1 MTQDEIKCPCLLFLR
16 HLSDNVVHII
26 IILFTYFIESAHV
39 NAILICWSILFVM
52 VVGPMPFHVAQLVNV
67 LVWVSADV
75 ATTLGCSIS
84 LFKVLFVTHFDT
96 MFNQNP
102 EDLART
108 VLGICLLIV
117 LIPHG
122 LFYIYQSVNG
132 TRVTP
137 VVSYYM
143 GEPMVAEIFGLTCLL
158 MCVIMLVFAMLFIP
172 CYVKR
177 QTKLPIL
184 AAEEVKTIGLAR
196 VLSCGC
202 GMIVALTIALAGQA
216 NGLARDFPV
225 QSLLVAVTT
234 CFILICYILDANI
247 IIFVKQKIN
256 LQLQSLTFYKSNLL
270 FRWRKRKIY
279 PLHT

>member
-1 MTQDEIKCPCLLFLR
+1 M
-16 HLSDNVVHII
+16 
-26 IILFTYFIESAHV
+26 
-39 NAILICWSILFVM
+39 
-52 VVGPMPFHVAQLVNV
+52 
-67 LVWVSADV
+67 
-75 ATTLGCSIS
+75 
-84 LFKVLFVTHFDT
+84 
-96 MFNQNP
+96 
-102 EDLART
+102 
-108 VLGICLLIV
+108 
-117 LIPHG
+117 
-122 LFYIYQSVNG
+122 
-132 TRVTP
+132 
-137 VVSYYM
+137 
-143 GEPMVAEIFGLTCLL
+143 
-158 MCVIMLVFAMLFIP
+158 
-172 CYVKR
+172 KR

>member
-1 MTQDEIKCPCLLFLR
+1 MFLR
-16 HLSDNVVHII
+16 HLSDNAVHII

-247 IIFVKQKIN
+247 IIFVKQKIF
-256 LQLQSLTFYKSNLL
+256 LSFPTIYWLFYK
-270 FRWRKRKIY
+270 
-279 PLHT
+279 